1 MIDWAGVIKT
11 LGSAAFIVAAV
22 AFVARSGI
30 KLFLDRDI
38 EKYKTTLK
46 READAELL
54 ELKKKADAELLAQKS
69 RFDTQMEAFKADLA
83 ANIARKD
90 RIREQLNQW
99 ANPILGS
106 VRGLE
111 ARLDNILSDE
121 GYLALSKE
129 TQSKVKKEWSI
140 TYDYFVP
147 TTIYLFSQY
156 FCWIRLFEENLSFEL
171 FAAHPEK
178 DSFVEKVREVE
189 RTLSE
194 YPMKELSD
202 LTGEGDRQVFRLQQR
217 AMGETL
223 ASQETLGP
231 RCMRVSDF
239 LANGKNPNSGAGSVL
254 SRNSLMDCVPKLRF
268 GGSAWS

>member
-1 MIDWAGVIKT
+1 M
-11 LGSAAFIVAAV
+11 
-22 AFVARSGI
+22 
-30 KLFLDRDI
+30 
-38 EKYKTTLK
+38 
-46 READAELL
+46 
-54 ELKKKADAELLAQKS
+54 LAQKS

-140 TYDYFVP
+140 PYDYFVP

-239 LANGKNPNSGAGSVL
+239 LAKWEEPEFR
-254 SRNSLMDCVPKLRF
+254 SRFSPLTQFIDGLRPEATFRWKRLELMQSALHRLRGECERLL
-268 GGSAWS
+268 GGD